1 MGARTDAARAEVLA
15 SRDGLGAELDG
26 LRVAT
31 REAVDVPAK
40 VRRSPGKSAAVAG
53 GAAFFLLGGPRR
65 IIGGARRAV
74 FGRPEPLPPSM
85 LPEDIE
91 KALRELGTDGD
102 RVRGRLEQEFARYLE
117 ATAADRRKRS
127 LGDATGESAGYLL
140 RLVSRL
146 VGFRLVARFASGDSR
161 ELETAIRKAQSML
174 PKGLPRVRRF
184 W

>member
-1 MGARTDAARAEVLA
+1 VGARTDSARAEVLA
-15 SRDGLGAELDG
+15 SRGELADELDR
-26 LRVAT
+26 LRSAT

-40 VRRSPGKSAAVAG
+40 VRRSPGKSAVVAG

-65 IIGGARRAV
+65 VLGGARRRV

-85 LPEDIE
+85 LPDEIE
-91 KALRELGTDGD
+91 RALRELGADGD

-117 ATAADRRKRS
+117 ATAGGRRKRS
-127 LGDATGESAGYLL
+127 LGDATGESGAYLL

-161 ELETAIRKAQSML
+161 ELETAIRKAQAAL
-174 PKGLPRVRRF
+174 PGLPRVRRF